1 MIRMQNEHKYALIH
15 SIQKRIL
22 IQLTFEGT
30 SIYYVTIYWG
40 IVMCLFV
47 ICLIYVI
54 NFFYLL

>member
-40 IVMCLFV
+40 IVNNSIFL
-47 ICLIYVI
+47 LII
-54 NFFYLL
+54 HSIIITLL